1 MTLFATI
8 ENARKSALRNCTTQY
23 VFKQNGEYQYAERE
37 PQNGR
42 LIGEVHVH
50 STHGST
56 MYISA
61 AER

>member
-1 MTLFATI
+1 MTLYGTI
-8 ENARKSALRNCTTQY
+8 ENARKSALRDCRTQY
-23 VFKQNGEYQYAERE
+23 VFKRDGEYQYAENE
-37 PQNGR
+37 PQNAR